1 MGEFV
6 TVEVHTEFCKRIEAE
21 DNRQNKRIEI
31 IEAKQ
36 AQISELVASVKVLA
50 ANVESIAKEINE
62 QGIRLKE
69 IEGKPAKRWETVV
82 SCIITGLIGAVIT
95 YIFTH

>member
-6 TVEVHTEFCKRIEAE
+6 TLEVHNEFEKRIKAE
-21 DNRQNKRIEI
+21 DDRQNKRIEL
-31 IEAKQ
+31 IEQKQ

-62 QGIRLKE
+62 QGLRLKE
-69 IEGKPAKRWETVV
+69 IEGRPAKRWETVV
-82 SCIITGLIGAVIT
+82 SCIITGLIGAALSYFLT
-95 YIFTH
+95 R

>member
-6 TVEVHTEFCKRIEAE
+6 TLEVHTEFAKRIEAE
-21 DNRQNKRIEI
+21 DTRQNKRIEL
-31 IEAKQ
+31 IEQKQ

-62 QGIRLKE
+62 QGLRLKE
-69 IEGKPAKRWETVV
+69 IEGRPAKRWETLVG
-82 SCIITGLIGAVIT
+82 CIITALVSAAIT
-95 YIFTH
+95 YFLTR